1 MAVSKILDASG
12 NPIQIK
18 ELAGEPQTARVA
30 ALYSEFADHPTRG
43 LTPAKLARLYEDAEQ
58 GDLTA
63 QAQLAEDMEE
73 KDAHLYAELSKRRL
87 AWLTVDWN
95 LVPPL
100 DATPAEKK
108 ATAELEALMR
118 DALDIDA
125 LLQDL
130 AGALLPGYACVE
142 LSWAQTDNRWLP
154 TPYAR
159 PADWFTVLPEARDV
173 LRLRTQTPGGEA
185 LRPWGWI
192 THLHPAKSGY
202 VTRAGLV
209 RMLGWP
215 FIFRNLTARDLAEF
229 LEIYGLPLRLG
240 RYPNGASSEEKST
253 LMQAVVNIGHAAAG
267 ILPEGMSIEFQEAAK
282 GAADPFMGMIAWA
295 EASISKAILGGTLTS
310 QVDGKGSYAAAQ
322 THNEVRG
329 DILKADLRLVAR
341 SLTRDLVVPLAR
353 LNTSL
358 TRMPSFEFDLSENED
373 ITALADALPKLVD
386 AGVQI
391 PARWVHEKLAIP
403 EAQNNE
409 PVLARPAPPSQ
420 LTPPSQPSPMK
431 GEGASSTTKPAAAT
445 NSPAPSWGGVGV
457 GGANSNHVTGC
468 QCSGCTGVAALAA
481 TTGQTTPDPIQ
492 PAQQIAARLT
502 AEAQP
507 VMADWLAQ
515 IEAMLESASSLDEF
529 KAMLLAAFDQLPT
542 DKMGAV
548 MSDAIIAASAAG
560 RFDVAQ
566 TGDNQ
571 SGNNQA

>member
-1 MAVSKILDASG
+1 MAVSRILGPDG
-12 NPIQIK
+12 QPIPLK

-30 ALYSEFADHPTRG
+30 ALYSEFAEHPTRG

-73 KDAHLYAELSKRRL
+73 KDAHLFAELSKRRL
-87 AWLTVDWN
+87 AWLTVSWS
-95 LVPPL
+95 LTPPL

-118 DALDIDA
+118 DALDMDA

-142 LSWAQTDNRWLP
+142 LDWRQQDGQWLP

-202 VTRAGLV
+202 VYRAGLV

-341 SLTRDLVVPLAR
+341 SLTRDLVTPLAR
-353 LNTSL
+353 LNTNL
-358 TRMPSFEFDLSENED
+358 TRMPSFEFDVSENED
-373 ITALADALPKLVD
+373 ITALAEALPKLVD
-386 AGVQI
+386 AGLQI
-391 PARWVHEKLAIP
+391 PARWVHEQLAIP
-403 EAQNNE
+403 EPQNNE
-409 PVLARPAPPSQ
+409 PILVRPVV
-420 LTPPSQPSPMK
+420 SPT
-431 GEGASSTTKPAAAT
+431 GTVAT
-445 NSPAPSWGGVGV
+445 AT
-457 GGANSNHVTGC
+457 AKHVQGC
-468 QCSGCTGVAALAA
+468 QCTGCTSMVALAISK
-481 TTGQTTPDPIQ
+481 GQPVIDPIQ
-492 PAQQIAARLT
+492 PAQQIANTLAK
-502 AEAQP
+502 EAQP
-507 VMADWLAQ
+507 AVADWVQQ
-515 IEAMLESASSLDEF
+515 IEALLSQANDLAEF
-529 KAMLLAAFDQLPT
+529 KAMLLDSFDRLPPDQFAQAIALGIEAAQ
-542 DKMGAV
+542 
-548 MSDAIIAASAAG
+548 AAG
-560 RFDVAQ
+560 HYDVVQ
-566 TGDNQ
+566 V
-571 SGNNQA
+571 SGQ

>member
-1 MAVSKILDASG
+1 MALSKILDASG

-30 ALYSEFADHPTRG
+30 ALYSEFSDHPTRG

-73 KDAHLYAELSKRRL
+73 KDAHLFAELSKRRL
-87 AWLTVDWN
+87 AWLTVDWA
-95 LVPPL
+95 LTPPM

-108 ATAELEALMR
+108 ATAELEAMMR
-118 DALDIDA
+118 DALDMDA

-130 AGALLPGYACVE
+130 AGAILPGYACVE
-142 LSWAQTDNRWLP
+142 LAWQQVDGQWLP

-173 LRLRTQTPGGEA
+173 LRLRTAAPGGEA

-202 VTRAGLV
+202 ITRAGLV
-209 RMLGWP
+209 RILGWP

-240 RYPNGASSEEKST
+240 RYPAGASPEEKST
-253 LMQAVVNIGHAAAG
+253 LMQAVVSIGHNAAG
-267 ILPEGMSIEFQEAAK
+267 ILPEGMSVEFQEAAK
-282 GAADPFMGMIAWA
+282 GASDPFMAMIAWA

-341 SLTRDLVVPLAR
+341 SLTRDLVAPLAR

-358 TRMPSFEFDLSENED
+358 ARMPSFEFDLSENED
-373 ITALADALPKLVD
+373 ITALADALPKLVG

-403 EAQNNE
+403 EPQNNE
-409 PVLARPAPPSQ
+409 PVLALPSSAAAPAALSSIAS
-420 LTPPSQPSPMK
+420 LALHGRGAG
-431 GEGASSTTKPAAAT
+431 GEG
-445 NSPAPSWGGVGV
+445 VYQ
-457 GGANSNHVTGC
+457 HVSGC
-468 QCSGCTGVAALAA
+468 QCSGCTGVAALA
-481 TTGQTTPDPIQ
+481 TGQPTPDPIG
-492 PAQQIAARLT
+492 PAQQIAARLN

-515 IEAMLESASSLDEF
+515 VEAMLEAAGSLDEF

-548 MSDAIIAASAAG
+548 MSDALIAASAAG

-566 TGDNQ
+566 TGDHQ
-571 SGNNQA
+571 I